1 MLCRVPANSIDI
13 GTGGPLDYKEMLF
26 TECMAVSI
34 KIGLQQTQRLALTQ
48 SQLQSIELLQLSS
61 IDLAEAVSR
70 ELLENPILEE
80 EYSAAVPQ
88 PPGGDVIMA
97 EGVSR
102 ELSGDES
109 VYSRHEEKS
118 QNYEDSSDS
127 GYSTAHGDDDR
138 ARSYIENAVAQ
149 EETLKGHLLSQAR
162 MVSRDSEELALF
174 ESIITS
180 IDERGL
186 LQATVEEI
194 ARGQNLSEE
203 AVREAV
209 RTIAFFDPPGCAA
222 PTMSESLLFQAES
235 RYPDDRLLHD
245 ILRDH
250 FTGLE
255 RLDYEGIA
263 RALSVSVE
271 EIIEKTRLI
280 HTLTPF
286 PGRQFA
292 VKDVRYIVPDAEVR
306 YVDGEILITIND
318 DYVPP
323 IRINRYY
330 VDLMKKKNIDK
341 NLREFIKDRVQS
353 ARSLLRGISSRR
365 DTIARVTAAVMR
377 RQGGF
382 LLKGPGNLRP
392 LTHMEIADELG
403 LHESTVSRA
412 TSNKFVQ
419 TPWGV
424 FELKYFFASKLRRDD
439 PDGLSSD
446 MIMSLVREIV
456 AGEDSEN
463 PLNDDGILAVLDK
476 RGIRLARRTIAK
488 YRGILGIPP
497 SNKRKKLNKLRSGV
511 KE

>member
-1 MLCRVPANSIDI
+1 
-13 GTGGPLDYKEMLF
+13 
-26 TECMAVSI
+26 MAVSI

-61 IDLAEAVSR
+61 IELVEAVSK
-70 ELLENPILEE
+70 ELLENPVLEE
-80 EYSAAVPQ
+80 EYSSAI
-88 PPGGDVIMA
+88 PPSTEGDGGMA

-109 VYSRHEEKS
+109 VYSRREEK
-118 QNYEDSSDS
+118 NITYEDSSDS
-127 GYSTAHGDDDR
+127 GYPIAHGDDDR

-162 MVSRDSEELALF
+162 MVSRDDAELALF
-174 ESIITS
+174 EAIITS

-186 LQATVEEI
+186 LAADVEEI
-194 ARGQNLSEE
+194 ALSQNVSAE
-203 AVREAV
+203 AVGAAV

-222 PTMSESLLFQAES
+222 SSMRESLLYQAES

-245 ILRDH
+245 IIRDH
-250 FTGLE
+250 FAGLE
-255 RLDYEGIA
+255 RLEYEKIA
-263 RALSVSVE
+263 RALSVPVD
-271 EIIEKTRLI
+271 EIIGKTRLI

-306 YVDGEILITIND
+306 CVDGEILITIND

-323 IRINRYY
+323 VRINRYY
-330 VDLMKKKNIDK
+330 VDMMKKKNIDK

-353 ARSLLRGISSRR
+353 ARSLLKGISSRR
-365 DTIARVTAAVMR
+365 DTIARVTAVVMQ
-377 RQGGF
+377 RQSEF

-392 LTHMEIADELG
+392 LTHSEVADELG
-403 LHESTVSRA
+403 LHESTISRA

-446 MIMSLVREIV
+446 TIISLVREIV
-456 AGEDSEN
+456 AGEDAEN
-463 PLNDDGILAVLDK
+463 PLNDDEILAILES

-488 YRGILGIPP
+488 YRGILRIPP
-497 SNKRKKLNKLRSGV
+497 SNKRKKLNKLRSGG
-511 KE
+511 KA